1 MPRCR
6 FGPER
11 AIPFGLLAVV
21 LGLLPP
27 GAGALADGPLGRPAI
42 QRFSPDIE
50 VYPRN
55 FAAVQGPSGIVYVG
69 NAEAVLSYDG
79 SEWYKH
85 PVGRE
90 KLARTLAHDGRG
102 RLYVGGYNE
111 FGYFETPVAPDGEFI
126 DLTAEF
132 ELEQADFADIWQIV
146 VAPEG
151 VFFLALE
158 DLFLYRPP
166 TDGRAGET
174 RHWQYPGRFGA
185 LARIDGRLL
194 LQFRGEGL
202 REFVDGEFVPVDG
215 TEALASQL
223 YSLLPLPGGGFVGL
237 ARDGRWP
244 SFTDGRVGELALP
257 DGFPDSSYFTAS
269 TVLGNSL
276 VVLGSV
282 DGWLYFLDPSGP
294 RHDAFRISED
304 WIADLEPSAEGGL
317 IAQTDHETLYVDW
330 PARWTSWTPDH
341 GLNGGVLEVL
351 DWHDRW
357 LVISNAGAYLGT
369 GAEPIAFEKLDWTD
383 FEAWDFEP
391 LADGTGLL
399 ADSYALR
406 HVGRAGVVAE
416 FPSIQYPRTV
426 LPSRFH
432 HGRFYVGTEEGLA
445 VLVRDADGFEV
456 VHPGGDGPVVF
467 SVVELGP
474 GRLLLGTQGKGVI
487 AARLQQGTVPE
498 YAAAGAGIDFGD
510 SPWAELRE
518 IDGEILALTEDAA
531 WRRTG
536 ETWTGADV
544 HGLDALRREGRFL
557 DIRQA
562 PDGTL
567 WAFEYNRL
575 LRLENGQWREMDI
588 GPLYRGALTALDFGP
603 DGRVLAG
610 ASGSV
615 AIFDPDA
622 ERPGAA
628 AFDAMLRSV
637 RFKPENGQARLLARG
652 REHTIPP
659 EPFSIR
665 FDYTLPGL
673 SRRDEIRYRAR
684 LLGFESEF
692 SDWETTSHY
701 TYLKLKP
708 GRYRFEVEARGPN
721 GRVSE
726 TEPFQFG
733 VDPPWHRSGWMIALR
748 WLGIVLGLMLIVWW
762 LMRVR
767 LRRLERER
775 TRLSEQVV
783 ERTRALVEANRK
795 LKRMAEIDDLTGI
808 ANRRRFDQ
816 YLADQVG
823 QCNATGRALSVAL
836 VDLDQFK
843 PYNDRHG
850 HLAGDRV
857 LQRIAQCL
865 TEGFGDRDVL
875 VARFGGDEFAAV
887 LPGVD
892 GDAARGL
899 AERTRD
905 RCARACG
912 EVELSIG
919 IGVVPAG
926 RTADAVGVLEAA
938 DHQLYRIKEAGRNGI
953 GVGEM
958 TTGGDQ

>member
-1 MPRCR
+1 MPRRR
-6 FGPER
+6 FDPER
-11 AIPFGLLAVV
+11 ASPFGLLASL
-21 LGLLPP
+21 LGLLLA

-69 NAEAVLSYDG
+69 NAEGVLSFDG
-79 SEWYKH
+79 TEWHKH
-85 PVGRE
+85 PLGRE
-90 KLARTLAHDGRG
+90 KLARTLAHDGES

-111 FGYFETPVAPDGEFI
+111 FGYFDTPVAPEAEFV

-132 ELEQADFADIWQIV
+132 ELEDAEFADIWQV
-146 VAPEG
+146 FVAPEG

-158 DLFLYRPP
+158 DLFFYRPP
-166 TDGRAGET
+166 TDGTAGET
-174 RHWQYPGRFGA
+174 RHWHYPGRFGA
-185 LARIDGRLL
+185 MARIDGRLL
-194 LQFRGEGL
+194 LQFRSEGL
-202 REFVDGEFVPVDG
+202 REFVDGEFAPVDG
-215 TEALASQL
+215 TGALAAQL
-223 YSLLPLPGGGFVGL
+223 YSMLPLPGGGFVGL

-244 SFTDGRVGELALP
+244 TFTDGQVGELALP
-257 DGFPDSSYFTAS
+257 DRFPDSSYFTAS
-269 TVLGNSL
+269 TVLGNGL
-276 VVLGSV
+276 VALGSV
-282 DGWLYFLDPSGP
+282 DGWLYFLDPVEQ

-304 WIADLEPSAEGGL
+304 WIADLQPSAEGGL

-330 PARWTSWTPDH
+330 PARWTAWTPDH
-341 GLNGGVLEVL
+341 GLNGSVIEVMS
-351 DWHDRW
+351 WHDRW
-357 LVISNAGAYLGT
+357 LVISNAGAFLGA

-399 ADSYALR
+399 AESYELR
-406 HVGRAGVVAE
+406 HVGRDGIVAE
-416 FPSIQYPRTV
+416 FPSVQYPRRIV
-426 LPSRFH
+426 PSRFH
-432 HGRFYVGTEEGLA
+432 EGRFYVGTEDGLA
-445 VLVRDADGFEV
+445 VLVRNGEGFDV
-456 VHPGGDGPVVF
+456 VHPGGDGPAVF

-474 GRLLLGTQGKGVI
+474 DRLLLGTRGRGVV
-487 AARLQQGTVPE
+487 AARLGQGAAPE
-498 YAAAGAGIDFGD
+498 YADDDAGIDFGD

-518 IDGEILALTEDAA
+518 IDGEILALTESTA
-531 WRRTG
+531 WRRSG
-536 ETWTGADV
+536 ETWVRADV
-544 HGLDALRREGRFL
+544 HGLDALRRENRSL
-557 DIRQA
+557 DVRQA
-562 PDGTL
+562 PDGGL

-575 LRLENGQWREMDI
+575 LRLEDGEWREMDI

-603 DGRVLAG
+603 SGRVLAG

-622 ERPGAA
+622 ERPGGA

-637 RFKPENGQARLLARG
+637 RFKPENGPARLLARG
-652 REHTIPP
+652 REHTMPP
-659 EPFSIR
+659 APFSIR

-721 GRVSE
+721 GRVTE
-726 TEPFQFG
+726 TEPFEFG
-733 VDPPWHRSGWMIALR
+733 VDPPWYRSGWMIVLR
-748 WLGIVLGLMLIVWW
+748 WMAIVLVLALIVWA
-762 LMRVR
+762 LMRAR

-775 TRLSEQVV
+775 SRLSEQVV

-795 LKRMAEIDDLTGI
+795 LKHMAEIDDLTGI
-808 ANRRRFDQ
+808 ANRRRFGQ
-816 YLADQVG
+816 YLADQLA
-823 QCNATGRALSVAL
+823 QCSATGRPLSVAL

-857 LQRIAQCL
+857 LRRIAQCL
-865 TEGFGDRDVL
+865 TEGFGDGDVL

-892 GDAARGL
+892 GEAARGL
-899 AERTRD
+899 AERTREH
-905 RCARACG
+905 CVRACR

-926 RTADAVGVLEAA
+926 RAGDAVGVLEAA

-953 GVGEM
+953 GVGRV
-958 TTGGDQ
+958 Q